1 MKKSLIAAG
10 IIIGTSLALSAVVF
24 PAHAQCGGKRGMMQ
38 ERMAQSL
45 NLTDKQQDQFK
56 QIHRDA
62 RDQMQSIRDA
72 MQDNRDALRKLDPT
86 AKDYMKQVD
95 KLAAEKGSLVES
107 MVRTRAKTRAEI
119 AAILTP
125 DQRARMSELRKQRR
139 SMRQGGGNNPRGDWG
154 QGRGPGGKGPGNGP
168 GNGRGMGG
176 MGM

>member
-10 IIIGTSLALSAVVF
+10 LIIGTSLAVSAIAF
-24 PAHAQCGGKRGMMQ
+24 PAHAQCGGKQGMMQ

-45 NLTDKQQDQFK
+45 NLTDKQQEQFK

-62 RDQMQSIRDA
+62 RDQMQSMRDA

-107 MVRTRAKTRAEI
+107 MVRAHAKTRAEI
-119 AAILTP
+119 SAILTP
-125 DQRARMSELRKQRR
+125 EQRTKMSELRKQNQDRKG
-139 SMRQGGGNNPRGDWG
+139 MRDGSRG
-154 QGRGPGGKGPGNGP
+154 
-168 GNGRGMGG
+168 GRGMGAPGGDRGPRG